1 MTAGKNRSKS
11 TSPCRISRRRF
22 LTAGLVT
29 TAACLFP
36 HKAAAAAAK
45 MFFPERKLFLH
56 NIHTG
61 ESMKTLYWNEG
72 TYVPEAL
79 EEINYLM
86 RDYRTGEVK
95 EIDTDLL
102 DLLFALRRRLESKG
116 PFEVI
121 SGYRS
126 PETNALLRSRSKG
139 VAKNSLHID
148 GKAVDIRLPGYAL
161 KSVRQ
166 AAVDLQRGGVGYYP
180 SSDFVHV
187 DIGRV
192 RYW

>member
-1 MTAGKNRSKS
+1 MTGGKNRSKS
-11 TSPCRISRRRF
+11 TAPCRISRRNF

-36 HKAAAAAAK
+36 HKAAAAAAR
-45 MFFPERKLFLH
+45 MFFPERRLFLH

-61 ESMKTLYWNEG
+61 ESMRALYWNEG
-72 TYVPEAL
+72 TYLPEAL
-79 EEINYLM
+79 DEINYLL

-102 DLLFALRRRLESKG
+102 DLLFALRRKLGSKG

-126 PETNALLRSRSKG
+126 PETNALLRSKSRR
-139 VAKNSLHID
+139 VAKNSLHIH
-148 GKAVDIRLPGYAL
+148 GKAIDIRLPGYEL
-161 KSVRQ
+161 KTVRR
-166 AAVDLQRGGVGYYP
+166 AAVDLRRGGVGYYP
-180 SSDFVHV
+180 ASDFVHV
-187 DIGRV
+187 DIGRI

>member
-1 MTAGKNRSKS
+1 MTMGKDRRKGPSS
-11 TSPCRISRRRF
+11 GGISRRSF
-22 LTAGLVT
+22 LTAGLFT

-45 MFFPERKLFLH
+45 MFVPERRLFLH

-61 ESMKTLYWNEG
+61 ETMRGLYWNEG

-79 EEINYLM
+79 EEINYVL

-102 DLLFALRRRLESKG
+102 DLLFALQRKLGSKG
-116 PFEVI
+116 PFEII

-126 PETNALLRSRSKG
+126 PETNALLRRKSRG
-139 VAKNSLHID
+139 VARNSLHIR
-148 GKAVDIRLPGYAL
+148 GKAIDIRLPGYEL
-161 KSVRQ
+161 KTVRR
-166 AAVDLQRGGVGYYP
+166 AAVDLRRGGVGYYP